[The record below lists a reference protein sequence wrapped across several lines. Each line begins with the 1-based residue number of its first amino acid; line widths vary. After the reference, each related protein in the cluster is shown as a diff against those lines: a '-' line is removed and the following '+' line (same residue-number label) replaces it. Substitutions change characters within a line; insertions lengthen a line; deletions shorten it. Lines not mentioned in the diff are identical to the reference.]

1 MIAGV
6 CVIFYNGSRMLNSH
20 YVRLEVNPK
29 VEFLTNSDNIVDSVY
44 PVNQDAYDLI
54 IGEQFVGL
62 PISEAVTKFL
72 TLCAKAGYI
81 AVDGKDNAVGLA
93 VSSGFTQKFEN
104 EIYTTINNYYK
115 DNLILGVIAEADSDL
130 ANFKEKKEKNVTSI
144 EKLVIIKSILEKTDN
159 YTFDQ
164 LNGYKESDL
173 IDILEDLHQAYAPN
187 LANYPST
194 AVYVRENRI
203 AANKE
208 KYDKHMAAIN
218 KDTKREFASEFEKHK
233 KQNTSKYEQDYNA
246 KYSEYSD

>member
-1 MIAGV
+1 MKKSHQFIVIGITILFAVIAGV

-130 ANFKEKKEKNVTSI
+130 ANFKEKKEKNTPLLNAI
-144 EKLVIIKSILEKTDN
+144 ILGIINIIKIPIKITYDILDSILALFFNGLACLSKLLIPEEEQDN
-159 YTFDQ
+159 NNIKIFKEE
-164 LNGYKESDL
+164 YKEIKD
-173 IDILEDLHQAYAPN
+173 
-187 LANYPST
+187 
-194 AVYVRENRI
+194 
-203 AANKE
+203 E
-208 KYDKHMAAIN
+208 KG
-218 KDTKREFASEFEKHK
+218 TK
-233 KQNTSKYEQDYNA
+233 Q
-246 KYSEYSD
+246 